1 MEINFLQSTEKN
13 TCNEMLEFQAHKL
26 RCYQIAIGLNTA
38 SYNKFYDLA
47 QLTGVQRLSER
58 LQGLSTTIIIIM
70 QAVKAF
76 PNLCQHI
83 LNRFTVKIVLLF

>member
-1 MEINFLQSTEKN
+1 
-13 TCNEMLEFQAHKL
+13 MLELQAHKL
-26 RCYQIAIGLNTA
+26 RCYQIAIGLNTV
-38 SYNKFYDLA
+38 SYRKFYDVT

-70 QAVKAF
+70 QVVKAF

-83 LNRFTVKIVLLF
+83 LNTCTVKIVLLF